1 MKLFS
6 IGAVVVGAALAL
18 AMVRPQQKS
27 SQEPRQ
33 YSQATTQTQRS
44 WMMDYEEMMA
54 EMKAA
59 DARLQPLAE
68 RMVSAKGDEKV
79 PAIQD
84 VVTELVK
91 DQLGMHQHLIMMHD
105 HMMSQMPMK

>member
-6 IGAVVVGAALAL
+6 IGAIVVGAALAL

-27 SQEPRQ
+27 LQQPHQ
-33 YSQATTQTQRS
+33 YSQATTQRS